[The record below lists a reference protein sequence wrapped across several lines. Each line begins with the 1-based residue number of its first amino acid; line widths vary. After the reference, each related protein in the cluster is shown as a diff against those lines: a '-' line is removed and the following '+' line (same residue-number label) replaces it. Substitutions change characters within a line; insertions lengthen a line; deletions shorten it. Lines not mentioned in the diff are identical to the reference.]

1 MNQVFDDSAPSGLPD
16 GFYIGLLSS
25 PIVQGKVTVA
35 VVFDNN
41 TDAKVSVS
49 WANSHLYKV
58 TVTDV
63 TGATFDLE
71 QLLPP
76 PQPNQP
82 ATNVDARTQRSMIY
96 PVDTSLAPY
105 ASVFAFDPAKSPY
118 TLKLVL
124 NSPSH
129 PYTLSEIVPV
139 LSA

>member
-1 MNQVFDDSAPSGLPD
+1 MSEGVFVNQVFDDSAPSGLPD

-76 PQPNQP
+76 PNP
-82 ATNVDARTQRSMIY
+82 
-96 PVDTSLAPY
+96 TSLPRM
-105 ASVFAFDPAKSPY
+105 SM
-118 TLKLVL
+118 
-124 NSPSH
+124 H
-129 PYTLSEIVPV
+129 GR
-139 LSA
+139 SAA